1 MGRTVENS
9 IEMYDDYV
17 TW

>member
-17 TW
+17 IW